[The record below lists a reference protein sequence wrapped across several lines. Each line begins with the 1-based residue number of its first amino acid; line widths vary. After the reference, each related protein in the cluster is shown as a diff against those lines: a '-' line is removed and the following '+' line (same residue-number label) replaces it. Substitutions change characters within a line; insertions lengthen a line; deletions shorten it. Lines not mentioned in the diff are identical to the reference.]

1 MMMVQLQ
8 VQCWWQSPKE
18 YAYPKRAAEE
28 VAGDGSGLSSV
39 APYGESIFLCLVY
52 YIMDSHQFDAQL
64 IIIGFSVIA
73 TRHQQLKILLI
84 L

>member
-1 MMMVQLQ
+1 MMVQLQ

-18 YAYPKRAAEE
+18 YAYPKRA
-28 VAGDGSGLSSV
+28 VADDGSGLSSV

-64 IIIGFSVIA
+64 IIIGFSVFA
-73 TRHQQLKILLI
+73 KRHQQLKTLLI